1 LIIGVLGFFI
11 KFTIIEFILQRAN
24 LELTLERYYSYDA
37 ILMCTLILL
46 YSISMYIAVKKQ
58 ENSNDIID
66 EVAMKRMMLRLY
78 MSFAII
84 FLYVFV
90 SITLI
95 FGIILIWGSGIILN
109 IIGMVEIFR
118 YKQNGMKFVILTFA
132 LNGLIVIGLIVFGII
147 FFMQMSK
154 II

>member
-1 LIIGVLGFFI
+1 MARHSTNCKAMIGFSLTIVLIIGVLGFFI

-46 YSISMYIAVKKQ
+46 DCISMYIAVKKQ

-84 FLYVFV
+84 FYMYLY
-90 SITLI
+90 L
-95 FGIILIWGSGIILN
+95 
-109 IIGMVEIFR
+109 
-118 YKQNGMKFVILTFA
+118 
-132 LNGLIVIGLIVFGII
+132 
-147 FFMQMSK
+147 
-154 II
+154 